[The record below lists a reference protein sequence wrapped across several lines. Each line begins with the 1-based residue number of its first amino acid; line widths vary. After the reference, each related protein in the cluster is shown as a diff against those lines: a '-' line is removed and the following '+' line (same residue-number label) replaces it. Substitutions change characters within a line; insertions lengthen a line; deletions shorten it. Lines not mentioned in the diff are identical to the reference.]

1 MAAITPEIQSQLERW
16 GDDRGPSIIA
26 AASILMVA
34 TTLFVVLRI
43 WAQRLVK
50 SNFDVDD
57 YLIVGALLLCLGLCA
72 TTIICVHYGIGQH
85 LVRAVKT
92 DPTPPDKL
100 VNLFK
105 AIWVEGFLW
114 ALEIPLVKIAI
125 LIFYRRIFTGNQRW
139 FRWAFWIMITYSVL
153 WGIATLIIVLV
164 QCVPVPFFWNRAY
177 LFYELDPPDKGSCL
191 QTRPSQVPSALLN
204 CIGDLMLLLLP
215 FPVLL
220 RLQMNLGRKL
230 ELMFIFGLGTFVLGA
245 SIVRLR
251 FIWLDENSQDPTW
264 DDAETLVWTPVEC
277 CVGVICACIPCMA
290 PLRRL
295 VGGGIARDGYKTTGK
310 ARAKEIPLTTS
321 HTWPG
326 EHSMFHSQHSRNDE
340 ESGEFGEDGWAAKMD
355 AVTNKIGEPESE
367 TQEYA
372 PHYRSVVVNGASADQ
387 RGSGISDEVP
397 SNQIKVSKDLTWSE
411 ERPKERSLC

>member
-1 MAAITPEIQSQLERW
+1 MI
-16 GDDRGPSIIA
+16 
-26 AASILMVA
+26 A
-34 TTLFVVLRI
+34 TTIFVALRI
-43 WAQRLVK
+43 WAQKLVK
-50 SNFDVDD
+50 SSFDVDD

-139 FRWAFWIMITYSVL
+139 FKWAFWITLAYSIL
-153 WGIATLIIVLV
+153 WGIATFIIVIV
-164 QCVPVPFFWNRAY
+164 QCVPVPLFWNRAY
-177 LFYELDPPDKGSCL
+177 LFYGLDPPDEGSCL

-204 CIGDLMLLLLP
+204 CIGDLVLLLLP

-220 RLQMNLGRKL
+220 RLQMNLRRKI
-230 ELMFIFGLGTFVLGA
+230 ELMFIFGLGAFVLGA

-251 FIWLDENSQDPTW
+251 FIWLDENSADPTW

-295 VGGGIARDGYKTTGK
+295 VGGGSGGAGYKPTVK
-310 ARAKEIPLTTS
+310 ARAHEIPLTIS

-326 EHSMFHSQHSRNDE
+326 EQSTFHSQHSKNDE
-340 ESGEFGEDGWAAKMD
+340 ESGEFGDDGWASKME
-355 AVTNKIGEPESE
+355 AVTNKVGEPESE
-367 TQEYA
+367 NHVHA
-372 PHYRSVVVNGASADQ
+372 PPYRSIVVNGASADP
-387 RGSGISDEVP
+387 RVSGIGEEVP
-397 SNQIKVSKDLTWSE
+397 RNQIKVSKDLMWSE
-411 ERPKERSLC
+411 ETATERDLC